1 MFHIITNFFNCIKN
15 HFHKTTRKS
24 TVKSIDLQKIFQQSA
39 EITRI
44 SLEENLKHYK

>member
-15 HFHKTTRKS
+15 HFRKITGKS
-24 TVKSIDLQKIFQQSA
+24 MIKSIDLQKIFQQSA